1 MKILLIVLLIAIT
14 VPQVDAKSK
23 VEVCKSGYVG
33 YEYKEELNGKCRGLW
48 NVWNKQ
54 MFKSFNQK

>member
-23 VEVCKSGYVG
+23 VEVCKAGYIG
-33 YEYKEELNGKCRGLW
+33 TEYRPELDIKCKGLYRIW
-48 NVWNKQ
+48 TKQ
-54 MFKSFNQK
+54 IMKSFNQK